1 MTGLFAI
8 EGGPETMP
16 GAPWTRLFGRR
27 AIEPATEAV
36 PALERPTLTRAKR
49 ELVGGPPRLAPSLSA
64 PRFPRRIETARLC
77 LDMPSPEDFP
87 ALRVMAAD
95 PSMFRYSER
104 GGMTQEEAWTLLLRH
119 IGHWLIAGFGV
130 FSVREKESGRFVG
143 QVGGSAFQRGLGPE
157 FDHFPEMTWSI
168 ATSHRGR
175 GYATEAAEAVVAA
188 LEAQPAFGSSV
199 CLIHVDNQP
208 SLRVAA
214 KLGFRFFRHC
224 HYRDYPAGLFCR

>member
-1 MTGLFAI
+1 MGVFAI
-8 EGGPETMP
+8 EGSPDMAR
-16 GAPWTRLFGRR
+16 GAPWTRLFGRGT
-27 AIEPATEAV
+27 AEPSETAS
-36 PALERPTLTRAKR
+36 PPFERPVLARTRR
-49 ELVGGPPRLAPSLSA
+49 ELAGGPPRLAPSLSA
-64 PRFPRRIETARLC
+64 PRFPRRIETERLC

-87 ALRVMAAD
+87 DLRTMAAD

-104 GGMTQEEAWTLLLRH
+104 GGMTPEEAWTLLLRH
-119 IGHWLIAGFGV
+119 IGHWLVAGYGV
-130 FSVREKESGRFVG
+130 FSVREKASGRFVG
-143 QVGGSAFQRGLGPE
+143 QVGGSAFQRGLGSE
-157 FDHFPEMTWSI
+157 FDDFPEMTWSI
-168 ATSHRGR
+168 AATHRGR